1 MSITPKEN
9 YIMMLK
15 GEIPEYVPSYF
26 ESSKDTIADEL
37 IAPVFAPNGPIT
49 TVYGVEYIG
58 TADNNWGALPTPG
71 KVILRD
77 ITKWRDVIKNPD
89 LSHRDWEAYYNKELK
104 NKDRANKLLAVH
116 GGDYFLTLVS
126 FMGFEG
132 ALISLYEEP
141 EEVKAL
147 LEYVSEFYIE
157 VMKNQIKYCKPDC
170 YNLMDDDAALKSP
183 FFSLDMYREFFKPL
197 HKKHCDLALE
207 NNIFIERHDC
217 GRCEDFIE
225 DWVEMGIRGWN
236 PAQVVNNL
244 PAIKKKYSGRLSLAG
259 CWDSQGKFSNPAV
272 PIDVL
277 REELEKYV
285 GTFAPGGGFVFMAM
299 IGGKQDNPLVK
310 ERMDIIK
317 DYYNTNV
324 RDYYKTH

>member
-1 MSITPKEN
+1 MNITPKEN

-15 GEIPEYVPSYF
+15 GEIPEYVPSFF
-26 ESSKDTIADEL
+26 ESSKESIADEL

-58 TADNNWGALPTPG
+58 TAENNWGALPTPG
-71 KVILRD
+71 KVILKD

-147 LEYVSEFYIE
+147 LEYVSDFYIE

-183 FFSLDMYREFFKPL
+183 FFSHDMYLEFFKPL

-207 NNIFIERHDC
+207 NNIYIERHDC
-217 GRCEDFIE
+217 GRCEDFVD
-225 DWVEMGIRGWN
+225 DWLKWVLEAGI
-236 PAQVVNNL
+236 PL
-244 PAIKKKYSGRLSLAG
+244 RL
-259 CWDSQGKFSNPAV
+259 
-272 PIDVL
+272 
-277 REELEKYV
+277 
-285 GTFAPGGGFVFMAM
+285 
-299 IGGKQDNPLVK
+299 
-310 ERMDIIK
+310 
-317 DYYNTNV
+317 
-324 RDYYKTH
+324 